1 MPGSAK
7 NLSPMGVSG
16 LGTSFRNVTGTVT
29 VADANHPWYGTNGSY
44 TATFIGDPN
53 CVANGGTIL
62 PDGRCGF
69 AFGPRF
75 NIVNTENHSQTYAS
89 IELPLDNGVDLN
101 FDALISRTDV
111 WDNPQSPLSLIHI

>member
-1 MPGSAK
+1 M
-7 NLSPMGVSG
+7 LLTQII
-16 LGTSFRNVTGTVT
+16 LGTGQM
-29 VADANHPWYGTNGSY
+29 DLIL
-44 TATFIGDPN
+44 ATFIGDPN

-111 WDNPQSPLSLIHI
+111 WDNPQSPFLPSFIFFKCS